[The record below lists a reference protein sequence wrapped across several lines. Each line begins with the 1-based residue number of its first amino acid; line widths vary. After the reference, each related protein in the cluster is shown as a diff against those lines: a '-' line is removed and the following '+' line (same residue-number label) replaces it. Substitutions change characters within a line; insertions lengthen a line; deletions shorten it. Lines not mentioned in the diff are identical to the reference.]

1 MLERLYIE
9 ATENMPRVVLDEK
22 EGKFMLS
29 GRSLPENTEK
39 AYRPIID
46 WITRYVENPLKE
58 TVFEINLD
66 YYNSTSLKK
75 MVDILLLFKT
85 ANDSGKSKVK
95 VIWYYE
101 DGDEGSRDNGEDICY
116 AVNLPVEVKM
126 RDF

>member
-58 TVFEINLD
+58 TGGAAFRVPRSSQNARFSESPRPD
-66 YYNSTSLKK
+66 R
-75 MVDILLLFKT
+75 
-85 ANDSGKSKVK
+85 G
-95 VIWYYE
+95 
-101 DGDEGSRDNGEDICY
+101 
-116 AVNLPVEVKM
+116 P
-126 RDF
+126 